1 MFIPRLPVR
10 TSPPWEELGEAS
22 WMFSPSSF
30 YCSRRDAADGM
41 PVMALVLI
49 FVSPPLLKRERGFL
63 MSYFHS
69 SKRYILPSTHKKTF
83 FIIIKTMKNVP
94 SNVFTWHVNN
104 VLTKSASYYLILS
117 AALTKAS
124 SASIECLASHK
135 RIKAISG
142 KQAANPT

>member
-1 MFIPRLPVR
+1 MKARDL
-10 TSPPWEELGEAS
+10 
-22 WMFSPSSF
+22 SPSSF

-49 FVSPPLLKRERGFL
+49 FVSPHSLLGAGVFDVLLLLFKEV
-63 MSYFHS
+63 
-69 SKRYILPSTHKKTF
+69 YITAYSQKTF

-94 SNVFTWHVNN
+94 SNVSTWHVNN

>member
-1 MFIPRLPVR
+1 MVIIIINQLLSIKHL
-10 TSPPWEELGEAS
+10 TSYS
-22 WMFSPSSF
+22 Q
-30 YCSRRDAADGM
+30 
-41 PVMALVLI
+41 
-49 FVSPPLLKRERGFL
+49 
-63 MSYFHS
+63 
-69 SKRYILPSTHKKTF
+69 KTF

-94 SNVFTWHVNN
+94 SNVSTWHVNN

-142 KQAANPT
+142 KQAANST

>member
-1 MFIPRLPVR
+1 
-10 TSPPWEELGEAS
+10 
-22 WMFSPSSF
+22 
-30 YCSRRDAADGM
+30 
-41 PVMALVLI
+41 
-49 FVSPPLLKRERGFL
+49 
-63 MSYFHS
+63 MSYFQS
-69 SKRYILPSTHKKTF
+69 SKRYMLPPTHKKTF